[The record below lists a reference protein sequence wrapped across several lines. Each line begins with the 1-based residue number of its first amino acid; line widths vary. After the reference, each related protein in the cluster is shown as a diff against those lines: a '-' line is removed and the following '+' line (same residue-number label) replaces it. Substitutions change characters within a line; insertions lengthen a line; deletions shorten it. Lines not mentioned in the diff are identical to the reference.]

1 MRSFSGETDV
11 KVLQK
16 VVGILEYQTKFLTQ
30 KLQEMAKEISELKG
44 LDPAQSQ
51 QRLLEL
57 EHQLNVRNK
66 MLFGES
72 SEPRHRTSD
81 AEPGVPPEPPFESP
95 LEPRKRKGHGPRSQ
109 PKLPLIPVIHDVPPD
124 KQTCPACGGKL
135 ELMKGRSEDSEE
147 IDVLARQFAVLL
159 HKRLKYRCDCNGA
172 VVTAPGPVK
181 LQEGGRYSVAV
192 AVEVAVDKY
201 LDNIPLERQVTRMK
215 REGLEIDSQTLWDQ
229 LDRLAA
235 IVLPTYLAIWMAIRM
250 AALVHVD
257 ETRWRLMNK
266 TQTEIKTWQVWGL
279 ACQDLVAYKILGSRG
294 NDAGREILAG
304 YHGIVMADG
313 YGVYDSLA
321 RDHHGRLDGTE
332 PAGTFQL
339 VQCWSHGRRP
349 FVEIE
354 NVFPTE
360 VREIRD
366 LIGKLF
372 AVEHLVPAGL
382 PEEERL
388 AQLAAVRQQYS
399 ATILEG
405 IWHWCAATKKKHLP
419 STTLAKAIAYLE
431 NRKDGLSAFLTNPI
445 IPLTNNHMEREL
457 RNWAI
462 GRKVHYGSRSL
473 RGTEVAAVL
482 YTLLESA
489 KLCGKDPRDYL
500 LTLAY
505 RNLEQP
511 GTILLP
517 RDFHPQVA
525 TEVPELRVRLPAPR

>member
-1 MRSFSGETDV
+1 MHSFSGETDV
-11 KVLQK
+11 KFLQK
-16 VVGILEYQTKFLTQ
+16 VVRLLESQNNFLIQ

-44 LDPAQSQ
+44 IDPGQG
-51 QRLLEL
+51 RLMEL
-57 EHQLNVRNK
+57 EQQLYVRNK
-66 MLFGES
+66 MLFGTS
-72 SEPRHRTSD
+72 SERRPREPGKE
-81 AEPGVPPEPPFESP
+81 AEPAPPKPAPKPPRE
-95 LEPRKRKGHGPRSQ
+95 GHGPRQ
-109 PKLPLIPVIHDVPPD
+109 QERLPQIPVIHDLPPD
-124 KQTCPACGGKL
+124 ERTCKACGG
-135 ELMKGRSEDSEE
+135 EMERMGSQSEDSEE

-181 LQEGGRYSVAV
+181 LQEGGRYSVAF

-215 REGLEIDSQTLWDQ
+215 REGLVIDSQTLWDQ
-229 LDRLAA
+229 LNRLAA
-235 IVLPTYLAIWMAIRM
+235 VVVFTYIAIWQAIRQEP
-250 AALVHVD
+250 LVHAD

-266 TQTEIKTWQVWGL
+266 KQTEIKTWQVWGL
-279 ACQDLVAYKILGSRG
+279 ACEDLVAYKILDSRG

-313 YGVYDSLA
+313 YGVYESLA
-321 RDHHGRLDGTE
+321 NDRQGRLDGSD
-332 PAGTFQL
+332 PPGTFQL

-360 VREIRD
+360 SGEILD

-372 AVEHLVPAGL
+372 AVEGLVPAGL
-382 PEEERL
+382 PRPDRL
-388 AQLAAVRQQYS
+388 ARLAEVRQQHS
-399 ATILEG
+399 APILDA
-405 IWHWCAATKKKHLP
+405 IWDWCAQTKKKHLP
-419 STTLAKAIAYLE
+419 STKLAKAIAYLE
-431 NRKDGLSAFLTNPI
+431 NRKDGLTAFLTNPI

-473 RGTEVAAVL
+473 RGTEVAAIL

-505 RNLEQP
+505 RSLEKP

-517 RDFHPQVA
+517 RDFHPPEVA
-525 TEVPELRVRLPAPR
+525 GPPELQLMLPSPR

>member
-1 MRSFSGETDV
+1 MRSFSSETDV
-11 KVLQK
+11 KFLQK
-16 VVGILEYQTKFLTQ
+16 VVGVLENQNDFLVH

-44 LDPAQSQ
+44 LDPAHSQ

-57 EHQLNVRNK
+57 EQQLNVRNK
-66 MLFGES
+66 MLFGTS
-72 SEPRHRTSD
+72 SEKRPRNNDGDT
-81 AEPGVPPEPPFESP
+81 ESP
-95 LEPRKRKGHGPRSQ
+95 PPTPASRPRNGHGPRSQ
-109 PKLPLIPVIHDVPPD
+109 PELPLIEVVHDLPPD
-124 KQTCPACGGKL
+124 KRGCPACGGEL
-135 ELMKGRSEDSEE
+135 ERMGDQSEDSEE

-181 LQEGGRYSVAV
+181 LQEGGRYSPAF

-201 LDNIPLERQVTRMK
+201 LDNIPLERQVTRMR
-215 REGLEIDSQTLWDQ
+215 REGLVVDSQTLWDQ
-229 LDRLAA
+229 INRLAA
-235 IVLPTYLAIWMAIRM
+235 IVAFTYLAIWQAIRQEP
-250 AALVHVD
+250 LVHAD

-266 TQTEIKTWQVWGL
+266 KQTEIKTWQVWGL
-279 ACQDLVAYKILGSRG
+279 ACQDLVAYKILDSRG

-313 YGVYDSLA
+313 YGVYESLA
-321 RDHHGRLDGTE
+321 HDRQGRLDGSE
-332 PAGTFQL
+332 PPGTFQL
-339 VQCWSHGRRP
+339 VQCWAHGRRP
-349 FVEIE
+349 FIEIE

-360 VREIRD
+360 AREILD

-372 AVEHLVPAGL
+372 AVERLVPEEL
-382 PEEERL
+382 PEAERL
-388 AQLAAVRQQYS
+388 AQLAAVRQQHS
-399 ATILEG
+399 APVLDA
-405 IWHWCAATKKKHLP
+405 IWDWCAATKKKHLP

-431 NRKDGLSAFLTNPI
+431 NRKEGLSAFLTNPI

-457 RNWAI
+457 RNWAV

-473 RGTEVAAVL
+473 RGTEVAAIL

-511 GTILLP
+511 ETILLP
-517 RDFHPQVA
+517 RDFHPPA
-525 TEVPELRVRLPAPR
+525 ANETEPPKLKVQLPAAR